1 MDFQTTLQILTAA
14 VAATSVMT
22 FCSYAVSAAARE
34 IYKEPL
40 LLTYVLSKLHQQISP
55 KLKLVLGWVL
65 HYLIGLFFVIGYH
78 IIWSANILDFT
89 FTSSLILGIVSGI
102 IGISGWVVLFRI
114 SAQKPNIDY
123 KGYYIQ
129 LFVVHVIFAVIA
141 YVVYELFL

>member
-22 FCSYAVSAAARE
+22 LCSYAVSAAARE

-129 LFVVHVIFAVIA
+129 LFVVHVIFAVTA